1 MSTPRVGVIL
11 NHNDKYLCVFQ
22 YASNLW
28 GFPKGR
34 LRKYEKQKNGACREL
49 REETG
54 IYISPSYL
62 TTNNM
67 LHIKRGKHHHYY
79 FLLSLNYIPDV
90 YIDGYEII
98 DYNWLTIEELSNRRT
113 SFFTEQVCKRIQK
126 INEMKKNSVI
136 AQYQ

>member
-1 MSTPRVGVIL
+1 MTTSRVGVIL
-11 NHNDKYLCVFQ
+11 NRKDKYLCVFQ
-22 YASNLW
+22 SASKLW

-34 LRKYEKQKNGACREL
+34 LRKFEKQKNGACREL

-54 IYISPSYL
+54 IFITPNYL

-79 FLLSLNYIPDV
+79 FLLSIDQEPDV

-98 DYNWLTIEELSNRRT
+98 DYRWLTIEELSKLHT
-113 SFFTEQVCKRIQK
+113 SFFTEQVCKRLSK
-126 INEMKKNSVI
+126 LNEMKNNI
-136 AQYQ
+136 LLTQ